1 MAQVQATL
9 DAGAR
14 AKQGYKYTFRDMDA
28 STEDEQI
35 AAHLCLTAYQKYQ
48 SHDYASAVKDFGE
61 ALKIAPKMPAVYR
74 NWARMEMEAGFYAR
88 ATEYISKGIDLAP
101 MDVTMWR
108 EWGSIEMKAENY
120 DDAVVKIEHALQI
133 APDDA
138 ELLNLM
144 GGIEKRD
151 DSRRY
156 IDLARTYCGSPEE
169 RWQVEFLEMYSE
181 PGRRLEMYSG
191 RGRRRALL
199 SRVILVKG
207 YGFLGNDRGSAIFLH
222 YSGVSPPV
230 TVAQFEQLEGQEL
243 SFVVIDRDGRP
254 VASRACTRPSTLDDA
269 RRV

>member
-108 EWGSIEMKAENY
+108 GWGSIEMKAENY

-144 GGIEKRD
+144 GEIEKR
-151 DSRRY
+151 
-156 IDLARTYCGSPEE
+156 
-169 RWQVEFLEMYSE
+169 
-181 PGRRLEMYSG
+181 
-191 RGRRRALL
+191 RG
-199 SRVILVKG
+199 
-207 YGFLGNDRGSAIFLH
+207 H
-222 YSGVSPPV
+222 YSTANDLFHRSLAGAPQDKALDLTITRTAMADNLRRWAEELMPSDTATAMSYLIEAYLIMTEAVLTDLSPRAQ
-230 TVAQFEQLEGQEL
+230 TTLREIAFALGQFSEQNGQVADAI
-243 SFVVIDRDGRP
+243 SYYDR
-254 VASRACTRPSTLDDA
+254 
-269 RRV
+269 